1 MNNQI
6 VLTVNGKHHTLEAKA
21 NETLSDLLR
30 YRLRLTGTKI
40 GCDEAECGACTV
52 LVDGESVVSCIYPA
66 ERADGKT
73 VLTIE
78 GLAEEF
84 AAKSAKN
91 AKENQ
96 LNLSRLSELGGS
108 SPSTSGFDTADK
120 RRLLNLPL
128 SARLHPLQEA
138 FVEHGAV
145 QCGFC
150 IPGQIMTAYALLERN
165 PNPSKDEIRF
175 ALKDTLCRCGGY
187 PAIENSIL
195 AAAESL
201 RTDEPVKKPNIPDSI
216 HVYKSVGHTH
226 LRPDGIEKVNG
237 KAIYTDDL
245 VFDGMLYAKAKRA
258 MIPHGFLT
266 KLDISKA
273 KALPGVVAVLTA
285 EDIPGEHNHGLV
297 IYDWPVIVGVG
308 ERVRYVGD
316 TIAII
321 AAETLEI
328 AEQASALIEAEFDL
342 QPVITNPVMA
352 RQAQVPQIHEKGN
365 LLKHIKVRKGDM
377 EKGFAEAD
385 VILEHTFHT
394 PMYDHAFIEPECSIG
409 VPLADGR
416 MEIYCGSQ
424 IPYQDRTQVARA
436 MGWDESRVRIV
447 GQLMGG
453 GFGGKEDVMG
463 QIHVAMLANET
474 QRPVK
479 LLFDRHESLLVHPK
493 RHATQIRVKIGAKKN
508 GRIVA
513 CESELYGDTG
523 AYASLGEKVMT
534 RATTHSAGPYD
545 IEHVRADCYAMYT
558 NNPPAG
564 AFRGFGVTQS
574 AFAVESMMDMLAEKL
589 DVEPVELRRMNALH
603 VGSITNTGQELRE
616 SVGLVECID
625 KVSSAMCQ
633 VSGLPEKELFKPRV
647 VSALSGAVGADEA
660 HVATRP
666 SSTDFA
672 TNAQSSAQDEGY
684 LVRAWGFASA
694 YKNTG
699 LGGGAPDKSGAE
711 VELYDNGTF
720 EVRSSS
726 AEMGQGLTSVM
737 RMIVAEEMSVLPEQV
752 KVLVM
757 DTDLTPNGGPTT
769 ASRQTYVTGN
779 ASRYA
784 AKTLRD
790 AITATMA
797 EKYDV
802 KPEQIR
808 FENGIVHANGHSMT
822 YAEVAKEMKQAGQH
836 PCALY
841 EYEAPKTQPLGTGGD
856 MHFAFSFGVQA
867 AEVEVNKLTGEV
879 RVLKVIS
886 ANDVGMAVNPLGLQ
900 GQVEGGVM
908 MGLGNALTE
917 EFIMDNGYVVTDHL
931 ARYRIP
937 GIMLTPEITSIIV
950 EHPTADGP
958 YGAKGVGEICSIP
971 TTPAITNAIYNAV
984 GVRVDRLPV
993 DQESIA
999 REIWERE
1006 EQ

>member
-1 MNNQI
+1 MNSQI
-6 VLTVNGKHHTLEAKA
+6 SLTVNGIKHTLEPLPG
-21 NETLSDLLR
+21 ETLSALLR
-30 YRLRLTGTKI
+30 QRLRLTGTKI
-40 GCDEAECGACTV
+40 GCEEAECGACTV
-52 LVDGESVVSCIYPA
+52 LVDGEPVVSCIYPA

-73 VLTIE
+73 IVTIE
-78 GLAEEF
+78 GLAQRVHEEM
-84 AAKSAKN
+84 K
-91 AKENQ
+91 
-96 LNLSRLSELGGS
+96 
-108 SPSTSGFDTADK
+108 
-120 RRLLNLPL
+120 
-128 SARLHPLQEA
+128 LHPLQEA
-138 FVEHGAV
+138 FIEHGAV

-150 IPGQIMTAYALLERN
+150 IPGQILTAYALLKRN
-165 PNPSKDEIRF
+165 PNPTKDEVRF
-175 ALKDTLCRCGGY
+175 ALKDTLCRCAGY
-187 PAIENSIL
+187 PTIENAIL
-195 AAAESL
+195 AAAQAL
-201 RTDEPVKKPNIPDSI
+201 RTGEPVQKPKIPDSI
-216 HVYKSVGHTH
+216 HTHKSVGHTH
-226 LRPDGIEKVNG
+226 TRHDGVDKVTG
-237 KAIYTDDL
+237 AAIYADDL
-245 VFDGMLYAKAKRA
+245 VFDGMLYAKVRRA

-285 EDIPGEHNHGLV
+285 DDIPGEHNHGLV
-297 IYDWPVIVGVG
+297 IYDWPVMVGVG

-316 TIAII
+316 ALAIV
-321 AAETLEI
+321 AAETQEI
-328 AEQASALIEAEFDL
+328 AEQASALVEAEFDL
-342 QPVITNPVMA
+342 QPVITNPVQA
-352 RQAQVPQIHEKGN
+352 RHAERGIPQIHERGN

-377 EKGFAEAD
+377 DKGFAEAD

-394 PMYDHAFIEPECSIG
+394 PTTDHAFLEPECSIG
-409 VPLADGR
+409 VPLSDGR

-424 IPYQDRTQVARA
+424 IPYQDREQVARV
-436 MGWDESRVRIV
+436 MGWDESRVRIK

-463 QIHVAMLANET
+463 QIHVAMLANVT

-493 RHATQIRVKIGAKKN
+493 RHATQIRVKIGAKKD
-508 GRIVA
+508 GRLVA
-513 CESELYGDTG
+513 CETELYGDTG

-545 IEHVRADCYAMYT
+545 IPHVRADCYAMYT

-589 DVEPVELRRMNALH
+589 DMDPVELRRMNALH

-616 SVGLVECID
+616 SVGLTECID

-633 VSGLPEKELFKPRV
+633 VSGLSSQDLFKP
-647 VSALSGAVGADEA
+647 
-660 HVATRP
+660 
-666 SSTDFA
+666 
-672 TNAQSSAQDEGY
+672 Y
-684 LVRAWGFASA
+684 LVPDTSHLVRSWGFAAA

-726 AEMGQGLTSVM
+726 AEMGQGLVTVM
-737 RMIVAEEMSVLPEQV
+737 RLTVAEEMAVSPEQV
-752 KVLVM
+752 RVLVM

-784 AKTLRD
+784 AKTLRE

-802 KPEQIR
+802 RPEQIR
-808 FENGIVHANGHSMT
+808 FENGVVHANGHSMT
-822 YAEVAKEMKQAGQH
+822 YAEVAREMKAMGQQ
-836 PCALY
+836 PRALY

-867 AEVEVNKLTGEV
+867 AEVEVNKRTGEV

-908 MGLGNALTE
+908 MGLGNCLTE
-917 EFIMDNGYVVTDHL
+917 EFIMDNGYVVTNHL

-950 EHPTADGP
+950 EHPTAEGP

-984 GVRVDRLPV
+984 RVRIDKLPV
-993 DQESIA
+993 DQELIA
-999 REIWERE
+999 RELWERE
-1006 EQ
+1006 EK

>member
-6 VLTVNGKHHTLEAKA
+6 SLTVNGIQHIIEAKP

-52 LVDGESVVSCIYPA
+52 LVDGEPVVSCIYPA

-73 VLTIE
+73 IVTIE
-78 GLAEEF
+78 GL
-84 AAKSAKN
+84 SA
-91 AKENQ
+91 
-96 LNLSRLSELGGS
+96 LSGAVGAVEAQVANR
-108 SPSTSGFDTADK
+108 PSTADFAT
-120 RRLLNLPL
+120 NAQS
-128 SARLHPLQEA
+128 SAQDGRLHPLQEA

-150 IPGQIMTAYALLERN
+150 IPGQIMTAYALLNRN
-165 PNPSKDEIRF
+165 PNPTKDEVRF
-175 ALKDTLCRCGGY
+175 ALKDTLCRCAGY
-187 PAIENSIL
+187 PTIENSIL

-201 RTDEPVKKPNIPDSI
+201 RTGEPIKKPHIPDSI
-216 HVYKSVGHTH
+216 HVHKSVGHTH
-226 LRPDGIEKVNG
+226 TRHDGVDKVIG
-237 KAIYTDDL
+237 TAMYTDDL
-245 VFDGMLYAKAKRA
+245 IFDGMLFAKVRRA

-273 KALPGVVAVLTA
+273 KALKGVEAVLTA

-297 IYDWPVIVGVG
+297 IYDWPVMVGVG

-316 TIAII
+316 AIAIV

-342 QPVITNPVMA
+342 QPVITNPVQA
-352 RQAQVPQIHEKGN
+352 RQEGVPQIHEKGN

-394 PMYDHAFIEPECSIG
+394 PIYDHAFIEPECSIG

-416 MEIYCGSQ
+416 IEIYCGSQ
-424 IPYQDRTQVARA
+424 IPYQDRTQVARV

-463 QIHVAMLANET
+463 QIHVAMLANVT

-479 LLFDRHESLLVHPK
+479 MLFDRHESLLVHPK

-589 DVEPVELRRMNALH
+589 NIEPVELRRMNALH
-603 VGSITNTGQELRE
+603 VGSVTNTGQLLRE
-616 SVGLVECID
+616 SVGLMECID
-625 KVSSAMCQ
+625 KVDAEMRKDNP
-633 VSGLPEKELFKPRV
+633 LPFKPV
-647 VSALSGAVGADEA
+647 VV
-660 HVATRP
+660 P
-666 SSTDFA
+666 SPLTPLPAGEGDSLPSPIGRRA
-672 TNAQSSAQDEGY
+672 GDEGH

-699 LGGGAPDKSGAE
+699 LGGGAPDIAGAE

-726 AEMGQGLTSVM
+726 AEMGQGLVTVM
-737 RMIVAEEMSVLPEQV
+737 RMIVAEEMMVAPEQV

-822 YAEVAKEMKQAGQH
+822 YAEVAKEMKSMGQQ
-836 PCALY
+836 PRALY
-841 EYEAPKTQPLGTGGD
+841 EYEPPKTQPLGTGGD

-950 EHPTADGP
+950 EHPTAEGP

-984 GVRVDRLPV
+984 GVRVDKLPV
-993 DQESIA
+993 DQEMIA
-999 REIWERE
+999 REIWERGDRVK
-1006 EQ
+1006 